1 MNWQGKKD
9 SQIERKKQ
17 QHLKHHE
24 NILVEGDN
32 WHLEN
37 HEVKP
42 KDHKSGLHFLYDC
55 NNGMMSF
62 PAATWKKHYFFFW
75 QGDPR
80 DMDTVYFGTDICISH
95 IFLSEYVFSNFI
107 M

>member
-1 MNWQGKKD
+1 MNWQGKND

-62 PAATWKKHYFFFW
+62 PAATWKKHYFFFDREIPEIW
-75 QGDPR
+75 ILYISVQIYAYHTYSCQN
-80 DMDTVYFGTDICISH
+80 MYFPTS
-95 IFLSEYVFSNFI
+95 
-107 M
+107 